1 MLHNWCLCLNV
12 FRLENVLLTV
22 DCGIFFIL
30 GFFPFQNSFTKKQ
43 YAFSYTVR
51 DMHSG
56 DDFSH
61 TQQQKNGAVKGTY
74 KVQLPDGR
82 TQVVR

>member
-1 MLHNWCLCLNV
+1 
-12 FRLENVLLTV
+12 
-22 DCGIFFIL
+22 
-30 GFFPFQNSFTKKQ
+30 
-43 YAFSYTVR
+43 
-51 DMHSG
+51 MHSG

-82 TQVVR
+82 TQVVRYMQTEHFTKQNEKCKQKQQLLVLVCELFKKFEQSY

>member
-1 MLHNWCLCLNV
+1 M
-12 FRLENVLLTV
+12 FGT
-22 DCGIFFIL
+22 
-30 GFFPFQNSFTKKQ
+30 TKKQ
-43 YAFSYTVR
+43 YAFSYTVQ

-56 DDFSH
+56 DDYSH
-61 TQQQKNGAVKGTY
+61 NQQQKNGAVKGTY

>member
-1 MLHNWCLCLNV
+1 MIVYNKDQ
-12 FRLENVLLTV
+12 EN
-22 DCGIFFIL
+22 F
-30 GFFPFQNSFTKKQ
+30 SKKH

-51 DMHSG
+51 DAASG

-61 TQQQKNGAVKGTY
+61 SQQQKNGAVKGSY

-82 TQVVR
+82 TQVVK

>member
-1 MLHNWCLCLNV
+1 MQDSLAGL
-12 FRLENVLLTV
+12 
-22 DCGIFFIL
+22 
-30 GFFPFQNSFTKKQ
+30 PKKQ

-51 DMHSG
+51 DRHSG

-61 TQQQKNGAVKGTY
+61 TQQQNNGAVKGTY

>member
-1 MLHNWCLCLNV
+1 MLFAV
-12 FRLENVLLTV
+12 
-22 DCGIFFIL
+22 
-30 GFFPFQNSFTKKQ
+30 PKKQ
-43 YAFSYTVR
+43 YAFSYTVH
-51 DMHSG
+51 DKQSG

-61 TQQQKNGAVKGTY
+61 TQQQQNGAVQGTY